1 MAVIGM
7 TSRLRKLICVNR
19 FDIDRIKG
27 SVSANTGKNGIKKI
41 RYEMLLFT
49 EEGFDAQESRWFD
62 IELAHRRSF

>member
-27 SVSANTGKNGIKKI
+27 SVSPNTSKNGIKKI
-41 RYEMLLFT
+41 RNEMLLLS
-49 EEGFDAQESRWFD
+49 EEGFEAQENCWYD
-62 IELAHRRSF
+62 IELVHRRSF